1 VEGEILAFFRGS
13 GPPVGQSVTHSI
25 EDLAQDTG
33 RLVQLEI
40 ELLKQ
45 ETIELLKRN
54 ALVAAMLAGAGLCA
68 LLTLIFAL
76 VLVIQLYPNH
86 VLAAAIVCLIW
97 LAAAIM
103 LGLVGKARLKIAV
116 PTQAI
121 ESVKEDLEWAKQQLK
136 PATK

>member
-1 VEGEILAFFRGS
+1 MGGEMVAFFRGS
-13 GPPVGQSVTHSI
+13 ETPAGQSVTHSI
-25 EDLAQDTG
+25 ADLAQDTG

-40 ELLKQ
+40 TLLKQ

-54 ALVAAMLAGAGLCA
+54 ALAAAMLAGAGLCA
-68 LLTLIFAL
+68 LLTLIFSL

-86 VLAAAIVCLIW
+86 VLAAAIVCVIW
-97 LAAAIM
+97 LVTAIV
-103 LGLVGKARLKIAV
+103 LGVVGKTRLKIAV

-136 PATK
+136 LATR